1 MKYIGGDWKR
11 RGTHLDEPGKENVY
25 VAKDM
30 RYEEL
35 EDGYSYLE
43 DILLKRKEF
52 LDGLGI
58 DGFSTVD
65 PGLKKMKIDN
75 IDVLYKYY
83 IPWNMHYTHNEH
95 GYGHITYSNIIKRQ
109 HNTYEVKY
117 HYGIGKEGV
126 ALINCDKK
134 KVDKKEE
141 LCNIHWWGSVNKLN
155 SNKQPVKFRF
165 KKVKGM
171 EAPIVNSGEFVK
183 EFTYPREQVSYRWA
197 MPTKEIIEDIEKAYL
212 LAQFEFFTED
222 NNPSDMVNDIRND
235 VYNRQYEIDIIDD
248 INDPVNKYMNDMN
261 SIINREL
268 FLKEKEI
275 KDKKIME
282 ASSQRLRSQIR
293 SEGIGKNREEPEI
306 KMNKKQRKKKMYTFK
321 KERKER
327 IEKLTPEEIVEKLSP
342 KGKPLKP
349 EIPDILL
356 EKEPLPEPEP
366 EPIQEQQSRMPQQ
379 QSMMPQQQ
387 SMMPQQQSRMPQ
399 QQSMMPQQQS
409 MMPQQQSMM
418 PQQQSMMHQQ
428 QSMMHMSPQQTM
440 YEQQQRT
447 MYEQQQRAMYEQQ
460 QRAMYEQQQRA
471 MYEQQ
476 QRAMYEQQMR
486 QQALYEQQ
494 QRAMYEQQ
502 HLIFDENT
510 NTWRERYAW
519 EY

>member
-30 RYEEL
+30 KYEEL

-52 LDGLGI
+52 LDSLGL
-58 DGFSTVD
+58 DGFSTAD

-83 IPWNMHYTHNEH
+83 IPWNMHYTHNEN

-155 SNKQPVKFRF
+155 SDKQPVKFRF
-165 KKVKGM
+165 KKVKGVK
-171 EAPIVNSGEFVK
+171 APIVNSGEFVK
-183 EFTYPREQVSYRWA
+183 EFTYPRGQVSYRWA

-222 NNPSDMVNDIRND
+222 NNPSDLVDDIRND

-275 KDKKIME
+275 KDKEIME

-293 SEGIGKNREEPEI
+293 SEEIGKNREEPEI
-306 KMNKKQRKKKMYTFK
+306 KMNKKQRKKKMYTLK
-321 KERKER
+321 KERIER

-356 EKEPLPEPEP
+356 EKEPLQEPEP
-366 EPIQEQQSRMPQQ
+366 VQEQK
-379 QSMMPQQQ
+379 
-387 SMMPQQQSRMPQ
+387 
-399 QQSMMPQQQS
+399 SMMPQQQS

-418 PQQQSMMHQQ
+418 Y
-428 QSMMHMSPQQTM
+428 MSPQQAM
-440 YEQQQRT
+440 YEQQQQA
-447 MYEQQQRAMYEQQ
+447 MYEQQRAMYEQQ

>member
-356 EKEPLPEPEP
+356 EKEPLPEP
-366 EPIQEQQSRMPQQ
+366 IQEQQSR
-379 QSMMPQQQ
+379 
-387 SMMPQQQSRMPQ
+387 
-399 QQSMMPQQQS
+399 
-409 MMPQQQSMM
+409 MPQQQSMM

-428 QSMMHMSPQQTM
+428 QSMMHMSPQQA
-440 YEQQQRT
+440 